1 MMLGFTFKRFCET
14 YRQRTQLG
22 MKASHVTGTSDVG
35 DAAILLGPD
44 THYIFFI
51 QFHYIYLV
59 I

>member
-1 MMLGFTFKRFCET
+1 MMLGFTFKHFCET

-22 MKASHVTGTSDVG
+22 MKASHVTGPSDVG
-35 DAAILLGPD
+35 DAAILLGPN

-51 QFHYIYLV
+51 QLHYIYLV